1 MAKGLTDD
9 QLKAICDQEL
19 RQSIGY
25 GVGRLANQRQK
36 ALVYY
41 EGLAKLDLAPPEIEG
56 RSTVVSTDVRNVIQS
71 VLPVLMSKF
80 ASGEEIVQ
88 AVAKTSAKEQAAQ
101 FVTDFMNDLFYNKV
115 EGHHILETAFLD
127 TLISKVGIVKVWWDT
142 RSEET
147 KETYKALDDF
157 ELAQLGDDEEIEI
170 VAHDSYVDEEDQEQR
185 QKAIDQLTQQLQQ
198 AGQVQP
204 PAQAVQAAQQ
214 GNPQAQQSLMQ
225 GAQAQQQHLQQIQAQ
240 IEQIKAT
247 PPKMLHD
254 VDCKRVKKGGKINL
268 VNIPPEEFRI
278 SRKARSIADAPM
290 VAHAVRRT
298 LSELKSM
305 GYKNVDMIGSD
316 PSAQIY
322 SAEAVERQSL
332 DDEQPYYVD
341 DSTSIDDSMRV
352 VWVNEVYLRADR
364 DGDGIAELLKITKA
378 GNTLL
383 DCEEVD
389 VAPFVDFHAIT
400 TPYRFFG
407 MSVADM
413 AMEPQR
419 IKTNILRAVLDNLSL
434 SVNGRYYAVEGQVNL
449 DDLLSS
455 RPGGIVRIKQ
465 PQAVGRLDQGVG
477 NLSDGMSMLEYLQG
491 FTEEATGWQ
500 RTANATEDADSL
512 NTTATAANIQVNRAQ
527 MRVDLMAR
535 NLAEGVVKMFRMMLK
550 LVCQHQDS
558 IQEVRINGAWQQ
570 VDPREWANGYDF
582 QINVGLGTGSKEQQV
597 QALQMLMAH
606 QAQVMPM
613 GIANPENVYQAAK
626 KMTEALGFKNSEAFW
641 TDPAKSPPPPPPP
654 NPEMIKAQAQSQI
667 EQSKAQVTVQIEQM
681 KAQIADQQHQ
691 REMQRDIEIAK
702 QQQEFQAQQDTIAKR
717 MDMQAA
723 QQQAALDA
731 QEAQAQREHEASI
744 ALMKAQAEKERAE
757 LDASVKILIAQ
768 IGAKQAQDA
777 LMVSAQQAAD
787 AEVSQE
793 VGGDEASEK
802 ADPLA
807 NLAAMHGDLMQGVA
821 GIVAHLAKPKQIVRD
836 ATGRAIGVQ

>member
-1 MAKGLTDD
+1 MAKGLSDD
-9 QLKAICDQEL
+9 QLKAIVDQEL

-25 GVGRLANQRQK
+25 GVGKLANQRQK

-71 VLPVLMSKF
+71 VLPVLMAKF

-88 AVAKTSAKEQAAQ
+88 AVAKSSAKEQAAA

-127 TLISKVGIVKVWWDT
+127 TLISKVGIVKVWWDE
-142 RSEET
+142 RAEEK

-157 ELAQLGDDEEIEI
+157 ELAQLSDDEEIEI

-185 QKAIDQLTQQLQQ
+185 QKAIEQLTQQLQQ
-198 AGQVQP
+198 ASQTQP

-240 IEQIKAT
+240 IEQIQAT

-254 VDCKRVKKGGKINL
+254 VDCKRVKKGGKINI

-298 LSELKSM
+298 ISELKSM

-341 DSTSIDDSMRV
+341 ESTSIDDSMRV

-389 VAPFVDFHAIT
+389 IAPFVDFHAIN

-550 LVCQHQDS
+550 LVCQHQDG

-582 QINVGLGTGSKEQQV
+582 QINVGLGTGSKDQQV

-606 QAQVMPM
+606 QAQVMPL
-613 GIANPENVYQAAK
+613 GITKPENVYQAAK
-626 KMTEALGFKNSEAFW
+626 KMTEALGFKNTDAFW
-641 TDPAKSPPPPPPP
+641 NDPSKSPPMPPPP
-654 NPEMIKAQAQSQI
+654 NPEMIKVQGQMQLQQAKTQADEKAQQFQAQLDMQ
-667 EQSKAQVTVQIEQM
+667 K
-681 KAQIADQQHQ
+681 HQ
-691 REMQRDIEIAK
+691 AEL
-702 QQQEFQAQQDTIAKR
+702 EFQARLEQVK
-717 MDMQAA
+717 
-723 QQQAALDA
+723 QQAQHEQVQAQNQIEAARDA
-731 QEAQAQREHEASI
+731 QRIQMEAQIRQAEIESQERI
-744 ALMKAQAEKERAE
+744 AAMKAQADKEKAE
-757 LDASVKILIAQ
+757 LEASVKILIAQ